1 MSSVASDVPSV
12 PVPEPDLTP
21 GEIIARAEALVPMLR
36 AQQDEAEERGFYSEA
51 VHAEF
56 LKSGLY
62 RMTQPR
68 RFGGYEF
75 DLTTYLR
82 AMITIASG
90 DPGTGWCLQLGSS
103 HAWIVASHF
112 DLETQAEVFGPDGD
126 FRCPHPA
133 QPSGRIERADGG
145 FRLSGRFPY
154 ASGVPYCTWALVGA
168 MLDGDPPTPYT
179 LLIPRSDLTM
189 LDDWGGGTM
198 FGLNSSGSNT
208 IVVDGAFVPDRRA
221 KPSEAIF
228 NPGMPTPGTDLY
240 GNPLYIGRA
249 PAPYH
254 TSLVCPVIG
263 AAKAALDEFRD
274 IIMVK
279 PTSFYPQVPRYQ
291 FHEDQ
296 RAYGLA
302 RARTDA
308 AEAIVLSF
316 ADQFTEAA
324 RESIRT
330 GVPITQEQDA
340 RWWALIQQAGGL
352 AYEAVQELALRSTS
366 SAMGGGRP
374 LARYLRDATTYKQH
388 ISSQQGDFAVRNAAL
403 ALGAT
408 DRWLF

>member
-1 MSSVASDVPSV
+1 MSTVSSDVPSV

-21 GEIIARAEALVPMLR
+21 EELVARAEALVPMLR
-36 AQQDEAEERGFYSEA
+36 AHQDEAEKRGYYSEA

-56 LKSGLY
+56 LRAGFY
-62 RMTQPR
+62 RITQPR

-75 DLTTYLR
+75 DLKTYLR
-82 AMITIASG
+82 TMIAIAGG

-112 DLETQAEVFGPDGD
+112 DLETQAEAFGPDGD

-133 QPSGRIERADGG
+133 QPSGRLVRTEGG

-154 ASGVPYCTWALVGA
+154 ASGVPYATWALLGA
-168 MLDGDPPTPYT
+168 MLEGDPPAAYT
-179 LLIPRSDLTM
+179 VLVPRADFEM
-189 LDDWGGGTM
+189 LDDWGDGRM

-208 IVVDGAFVPDRRA
+208 IVVQDAFVPDRRA
-221 KPSEAIF
+221 KPSDSVF
-228 NPGMPTPGTDLY
+228 NPGIPTHGTELY
-240 GNPLYIGRA
+240 GNPLYAGRA
-249 PAPYH
+249 PGPYH
-254 TSLVCPVIG
+254 TSLVCPIIG
-263 AAKAALDEFRD
+263 AAKAALDEFRSL
-274 IIMVK
+274 IMEK

-296 RAYGLA
+296 RAFGLA
-302 RARTDA
+302 QARTDA

-316 ADQFTEAA
+316 ADQYTEAA
-324 RESIRT
+324 RRSMET
-330 GVPITQEQDA
+330 GVAIPQEQDA
-340 RWWALIQQAGGL
+340 RWWALLQQAGGL

-388 ISSQQGDFAVRNAAL
+388 ISSQQGDFAVRNAAV